1 MNKNKRF
8 RIIVATIALILCSC
22 GGNAR
27 TSSIITDTSN
37 TTSNV
42 ENSSSSITETSSVE
56 DSSSSDI
63 PSTSSSFDSSSTT
76 ISSSKED
83 SSSAISSSN
92 SNSSSSAVSSS
103 SISSS
108 SSAATSSS
116 SIKSSSSSAPSSS
129 SVKSSSSSAASS
141 SSTYGGSSSSYSVP
155 PVDDDPVWNID
166 LSLRGAAFRNALQTK
181 IADKKTQ
188 TSSSY
193 NGCLSIGARAA
204 AYPNASSSTFV
215 PFYHDTSTTATTS
228 QCNREHTWPN
238 SRGSGT
244 SGPGA
249 DPFIIRPT
257 LTSDNSSR
265 GNKFYGTRSN
275 EWDPA
280 SCGFEAARGESARVI
295 LYAATMYYKNGL
307 SLSNNPGD
315 STDLKTMGTLS
326 TLLAWNNT
334 YAPTPIEIQI
344 NNYLSTNGYG
354 RNPFVDHPQY
364 ASYIWDNNGLI
375 GGEIPPDSSEFEKGL
390 DRESSLAN
398 LDGNEFVIASTD
410 YTTSTYYY
418 AMDNQA
424 KGDSIPW
431 YIKPISVLLNDDK
444 SKLIPNGNNVT
455 LKYFKFIKQTDG
467 SYYIQSKET
476 NDYLYGY
483 IDGSH
488 YSIGLGTSP
497 IHDGSLSWSITQN
510 SIGFTLKNAASVYLE
525 YYNSSFCGYKNAP
538 SVPIYLYN

>member
-1 MNKNKRF
+1 MNKNKKF

-63 PSTSSSFDSSSTT
+63 PSASSSFDSSSTA

-83 SSSAISSSN
+83 SSSAISSS
-92 SNSSSSAVSSS
+92 SSSSSSSAVSSS

-116 SIKSSSSSAPSSS
+116 SI
-129 SVKSSSSSAASS
+129 KSSSSSAASS

-188 TSSSY
+188 TSSY

-344 NNYLSTNGYG
+344 NNYLSINGYG

-375 GGEIPPDSSEFEKGL
+375 GGEIPPDPSEFEKGL